1 MLAYIFKRLLL
12 VIPTL
17 LGIIT
22 VTFMLIQFVPG
33 GPVEQFI
40 AQTKLSSSE
49 GGGHSAS
56 NSGNLMLNKGMDSE
70 QIKQIKALYGFD
82 KPVLR
87 RYMDTIAQFLGF
99 NLGESYF
106 HHQPV
111 LQLILSKLPV
121 SISLGLWTFFI
132 SYLICIPLGIYKAQK
147 NGSFIDKTSTIILL
161 ILHALPGFALG
172 VVLLVLFAGGNFW
185 QIFPLRGLVS
195 SNWESLSFGA
205 KILDYIW
212 HMFLPITAMVLAE
225 LVILTQ
231 LTKNGFLEEMNK
243 NYVLVLKA
251 KGLKQSYILY
261 KHILKNALLPI
272 ISSLPSAFIAS
283 LFAGSLLIEN
293 LFSLDGL
300 GLLSYESIMRR
311 DYPVVLGTLYIFT
324 LLGLLTKLCSDIFL
338 SMLDPRI
345 KL

>member
-1 MLAYIFKRLLL
+1 MFKYILKRLLL
-12 VIPTL
+12 IMPTL
-17 LGIIT
+17 LGIISI
-22 VTFMLIQFVPG
+22 TFLVIQFVPG

-40 AQTKLSSSE
+40 AQTKLSSNE
-49 GGGHSAS
+49 GGGAANNHNQLS
-56 NSGNLMLNKGMDSE
+56 LNKGMDSE
-70 QIKQIKALYGFD
+70 QIQQIKALYGFD
-82 KPVLR
+82 KPVWQ
-87 RYMDTIAQFLGF
+87 RYIDTIVQFLRF
-99 NLGESYF
+99 DLGASYF

-111 LQLILSKLPV
+111 LSLILSKLPV
-121 SISLGLWTFFI
+121 SISLGLWTFLL

-147 NGSFIDKTSTIILL
+147 NGSMLDKATTITLL

-195 SNWESLSFGA
+195 SNWEALSWWS
-205 KILDYIW
+205 KILDYMW
-212 HMFLPITAMVLAE
+212 HMILPITAMLLAE
-225 LVILTQ
+225 LVVLTQ
-231 LTKNGFLEEMNK
+231 LTKNGFLEELNK

-251 KGLKQSYILY
+251 KGLKPNYILY
-261 KHILKNALLPI
+261 RHVLKNALLPI

-338 SMLDPRI
+338 SILDPRI
-345 KL
+345 KF